1 MGFGA
6 YLFVVVMAV
15 AVMASAVYALYWAV
29 KTGQFREF
37 EKGATEIFDDEE
49 PQGRPTDFFPRR
61 SSRSGLRP
69 DTADTASPAGPSLVG
84 PAADRPHGAAGQSAG
99 AANRPDAPRF
109 GGPFDGL
116 RVPSPSREDASP
128 DPGKPSA

>member
-6 YLFVVVMAV
+6 YLFVVLMAV

-69 DTADTASPAGPSLVG
+69 DTRRTSWHAGLSSPRPVGDRSYGSAPRTGRAGL
-84 PAADRPHGAAGQSAG
+84 
-99 AANRPDAPRF
+99 RPD
-109 GGPFDGL
+109 
-116 RVPSPSREDASP
+116 
-128 DPGKPSA
+128 

>member
-6 YLFVVVMAV
+6 YLFVVLMAV

-69 DTADTASPAGPSLVG
+69 DTADTASSAGPSLVG
-84 PAADRPHGAAGQSAG
+84 PVGQSSG
-99 AANRPDAPRF
+99 AANRPDAQRF
-109 GGPFDGL
+109 GGPFDKL

>member
-6 YLFVVVMAV
+6 YIFVVVMAA

-69 DTADTASPAGPSLVG
+69 DTADTASRAGSSLVG
-84 PAADRPHGAAGQSAG
+84 PVADRSYGAAGQSSG

-109 GGPFDGL
+109 G
-116 RVPSPSREDASP
+116 EDASP
-128 DPGKPSA
+128 DQGKPSA

>member
-6 YLFVVVMAV
+6 YIFVVVMAA

-49 PQGRPTDFFPRR
+49 PQGRPTDFFPKKKGR
-61 SSRSGLRP
+61 
-69 DTADTASPAGPSLVG
+69 
-84 PAADRPHGAAGQSAG
+84 
-99 AANRPDAPRF
+99 ANRPGEPRL
-109 GGPFDGL
+109 GGPFDKL

-128 DPGKPSA
+128 YQGKPTA

>member
-6 YLFVVVMAV
+6 YIFVVVMAA

-49 PQGRPTDFFPRR
+49 PQGRPTDFFPKKKGR
-61 SSRSGLRP
+61 
-69 DTADTASPAGPSLVG
+69 
-84 PAADRPHGAAGQSAG
+84 
-99 AANRPDAPRF
+99 ANRLGEPRL
-109 GGPFDGL
+109 GG
-116 RVPSPSREDASP
+116 DASP
-128 DPGKPSA
+128 YQGKPTA